1 MLLLQKVSSLEHT
14 LLTQSKELDIRQ
26 ENVYSLRDQLQVLTD
41 QSDIH
46 KLRLRVEI
54 EREYKEKTNQYES
67 QISDLKKRLAKT
79 SELNCYFGLLF
90 CYCEFMLIA
99 NEYSTYSTTLYT
111 VISLRLA

>member
-54 EREYKEKTNQYES
+54 EREYKEKTNQYEL
-67 QISDLKKRLAKT
+67 QVSDLKKRLAKS
-79 SELNCYFGLLF
+79 SELNCNFRLLF
-90 CYCEFMLIA
+90 CYCEYMC
-99 NEYSTYSTTLYT
+99 
-111 VISLRLA
+111 